1 MDRLNKLNGGKD
13 KRRGKGRILNIKYS
27 RIEPEEPGLPNK
39 GRAKGHYF
47 TWHLISVERS
57 QERRV

>member
-1 MDRLNKLNGGKD
+1 MSSGKI
-13 KRRGKGRILNIKYS
+13 RRRDKGRILNIKYS

-39 GRAKGHYF
+39 GRAKEHYF
-47 TWHLISVERS
+47 TWHLFSVERS